1 MSSHSPSHASSQ
13 EIRSRLDHPVID
25 ADGHI
30 IEFLPAVRDF
40 LVEEG
45 GRKLAEEFDQVVD
58 AGRRLESLSI
68 DERRAMGAFKLTW
81 WPYPAENSLDR
92 ATGMLPGLL
101 YDRLDE
107 FGIDYAVLYPTMGL
121 TGMSLDQTDLRRA
134 SIRAF
139 NRCAAEMFEPYS
151 DRLTPVAMI
160 PMYDPGEALDELE
173 YCVGELGLKTVLL
186 NGLVYRPLT
195 KDPDAS
201 RGARWVDAFGPESP
215 YDYDPVWAKCVE
227 LGVAPTFHSSAMGFG
242 SRMSQ
247 TNYVYNHIGNFAQAG
262 EATCRT
268 MVMHGVPQRFPELRC
283 AFLEGGVAWA
293 ANLYSD
299 LIGHFEKRGLGGIDA
314 YDPDRIDRSQL
325 RALFESHG
333 SERFKKHLDELEEG
347 LGHLSGPGLFQD
359 DFAGTGIECA
369 EDLKTI
375 FERNFRFG
383 CEADDPMNAVG
394 FNRDINPLG
403 AQMRAIFS
411 SDIGHWDVTD
421 MSETVEEAWE
431 LVEAGLLTEADFRDF
446 TFVNAATM
454 WTEPNPR
461 FFEGTV
467 IESAARALADSSGQ
481 LIDEDAR

>member
-1 MSSHSPSHASSQ
+1 MSNAASNSSR
-13 EIRSRLDHPVID
+13 EIRARLDHPVID

-30 IEFLPAVRDF
+30 IEFLPAIRDF

-45 GRKLAEEFDQVVD
+45 GRKLAEEFDQVVE
-58 AGRRLESLSI
+58 AGRALESLPV
-68 DERRAMGAFKLTW
+68 DQRRAMGAFKLTW
-81 WPYPAENSLDR
+81 WPYPAENTLDR
-92 ATGMLPGLL
+92 ATGMLPHLL
-101 YDRLDE
+101 YERLDE
-107 FGIDYAVLYPTMGL
+107 FGLDYAVLYPTMGL

-139 NRCAAEMFEPYS
+139 NRCAAEMYAPYS

-160 PMYDPGEALDELE
+160 PMYDPGEAIDELE
-173 YCVGELGLKTVLL
+173 YCVGELGLKAVLL
-186 NGLVYRPLT
+186 NGLVYRPLV
-195 KDPDAS
+195 DAADS
-201 RGARWVDAFGPESP
+201 PRGARWVDAFGPESP

-247 TNYVYNHIGNFAQAG
+247 SNYVFNHIGNFAQAG

-268 MVMHGVPQRFPELRC
+268 MVLHGVPARFPELRC

-299 LIGHFEKRGLGGIDA
+299 LIGHFEKRGVPGIHA
-314 YDPDRIDRSQL
+314 YDPDKIDRDMI

-333 SERFKKHLDELEEG
+333 SERFKKHLDELEDG
-347 LGHLSGPGLFQD
+347 LGHLSGPGLFVD
-359 DFAGTGIECA
+359 DFKASGVERS

-383 CEADDPMNAVG
+383 CEADDPMNAIG
-394 FNRDINPLG
+394 FDRRINPMN
-403 AQMRAIFS
+403 AQIRAIFS

-431 LVEAGLLTEADFRDF
+431 LVEDGLITEADFRDF
-446 TFVNAATM
+446 TFTNAATM
-454 WTEPNPR
+454 WAEADPS

-467 IESAARALADSSGQ
+467 VETAVKQLSAK
-481 LIDEDAR
+481 

>member
-1 MSSHSPSHASSQ
+1 MSHQSSR
-13 EIRSRLDHPVID
+13 EIRAQLDHPVID

-45 GRKLAEEFDQVVD
+45 GRKLAEEFDAVLGAPQSF
-58 AGRRLESLSI
+58 ASLSA
-68 DERRAMGAFKLTW
+68 DERRAMGLFHMTW

-121 TGMSLDQTDLRRA
+121 ATMSLDQPDLRRA
-134 SIRAF
+134 SLRAF
-139 NRCAAEMFEPYS
+139 NRCAAEMFAPYS

-160 PMYDPGEALDELE
+160 PMYDPGEAIDELE
-173 YCVGELGLKTVLL
+173 YCRNELGLKAVLL
-186 NGLVYRPLT
+186 NGLVYRPLVE
-195 KDPDAS
+195 DPAVP

-227 LGVAPTFHSSAMGFG
+227 LGVAPTFHSSSMGFG

-247 TNYVYNHIGNFAQAG
+247 SNYVFNHIGNFAQAG

-268 MVMHGVPQRFPELRC
+268 MVMNGVAHRFPALRC

-293 ANLYSD
+293 SNLYSD
-299 LIGHFEKRGLGGIDA
+299 LIGHFEKRGLPGIHA
-314 YDPDRIDRSQL
+314 YDPDKIDRARIKQ
-325 RALFESHG
+325 LFEAHG

-347 LGHLSGPGLFQD
+347 LSHLSGPGLFRD
-359 DFAGTGIECA
+359 DFERSGIESA
-369 EDLKTI
+369 ADVRRI
-375 FERNFRFG
+375 FETNFRFG

-394 FNRDINPLG
+394 FDRRINPHG
-403 AQMRAIFS
+403 ARMRAIFS
-411 SDIGHWDVTD
+411 SDIGHWDVVD

-431 LVEAGLLTEADFRDF
+431 LVEAGLLTEADFREF
-446 TFVNAATM
+446 TFVNAATL
-454 WTEPNPR
+454 WAESDGD
-461 FFEGTV
+461 FFAGTV
-467 IESAARALADSSGQ
+467 VEKAVADLGC
-481 LIDEDAR
+481 

>member
-1 MSSHSPSHASSQ
+1 MSNQSSR
-13 EIRSRLDHPVID
+13 EIRARLDHPVID

-45 GRKLAEEFDQVVD
+45 GRKLAEEFDQVVE
-58 AGRRLESLSI
+58 AGRRLETLSI

-81 WPYPAENSLDR
+81 WPYPAENTRDR
-92 ATGMLPGLL
+92 ATGMLPHLL
-101 YDRLDE
+101 YERLDE

-121 TGMSLDQTDLRRA
+121 TGMSLDQPDLRRA

-139 NRCAAEMFEPYS
+139 NRCAAEMFAPYK

-160 PMYDPGEALDELE
+160 PMYDPGEALDELD
-173 YCVGELGLKTVLL
+173 YCVGELGLKAVLL
-186 NGLVYRPLT
+186 NGLVYRPLV
-195 KDPDAS
+195 DSADAP
-201 RGARWVDAFGPESP
+201 RGARWVDSFGPESP
-215 YDYDPVWAKCVE
+215 YDYDPVWARCVE

-247 TNYVYNHIGNFAQAG
+247 TNYVFNHLGNFAQAG
-262 EATCRT
+262 EATCRS
-268 MVMHGVPQRFPELRC
+268 MVMYGVAQRFPELRC

-299 LIGHFEKRGLGGIDA
+299 LIGHFEKRGVPGIHA
-314 YDPDRIDRSQL
+314 YDPDKIDRDLIRS
-325 RALFESHG
+325 LFESHG
-333 SERFKKHLDELEEG
+333 SDRFKKHLDELEEG

-359 DFAGTGIECA
+359 DFEKAGIEKA
-369 EDLKTI
+369 EDIKQI

-383 CEADDPMNAVG
+383 CEADDPMNAIG
-394 FNRDINPLG
+394 FNRKINPMN
-403 AQMRAIFS
+403 AQIRAIFS

-431 LVEAGLLTEADFRDF
+431 LVDDGLLSEADFRDF
-446 TFVNAATM
+446 TFTNAATM
-454 WTEPNPR
+454 WAESNEH
-461 FFEGTV
+461 FFDGTIVEGAV
-467 IESAARALADSSGQ
+467 QELMESK
-481 LIDEDAR
+481 

>member
-1 MSSHSPSHASSQ
+1 MSKHTSRD
-13 EIRSRLDHPVID
+13 IRARLDHPVID

-45 GRKLAEEFDQVVD
+45 GHELAAEFDAVVD
-58 AGRRLESLSI
+58 APRALSGLSVE
-68 DERRAMGAFKLTW
+68 ERRAMGLFHMTW
-81 WPYPAENSLDR
+81 WPYPAENTLDR
-92 ATGMLPGLL
+92 ATGMLPHLL
-101 YDRLDE
+101 YERLDE

-121 TGMSLDQTDLRRA
+121 ATMSLDQTELRRA
-134 SIRAF
+134 SLRAF
-139 NRCAAEMFEPYS
+139 NRCAAEMFEPYA

-160 PMYDPGEALDELE
+160 PMYDPNEAIEELE
-173 YCVGELGLKTVLL
+173 YCRNELGLKAVLL
-186 NGLVYRPLT
+186 NGLVYRPLV
-195 KDPDAS
+195 DSADAP

-247 TNYVYNHIGNFAQAG
+247 SNYVFNHIGNFAQAG

-268 MVMHGVPQRFPELRC
+268 MVMNGVPDRFPELRC

-299 LIGHFEKRGLGGIDA
+299 LIGHFEKRGVPGIHA
-314 YDPDRIDRSQL
+314 YDPEKIDRAL
-325 RALFESHG
+325 IKKLFESHG

-347 LGHLSGPGLFQD
+347 LGHLSGPGLFVD
-359 DFAGTGIECA
+359 DFARTKIQSGADI
-369 EDLKTI
+369 KRI

-394 FNRDINPLG
+394 FNRAINPLG

-421 MSETVEEAWE
+421 MAETVEEAWE
-431 LVEAGLLTEADFRDF
+431 LVDDGLISEADFRDF
-446 TFVNAATM
+446 TFTNAATM
-454 WTEPNPR
+454 WAESDPD
-461 FFEGTV
+461 FFAGTV
-467 IESAARALADSSGQ
+467 IEAAVAELVR
-481 LIDEDAR
+481 

>member
-1 MSSHSPSHASSQ
+1 MSEAARQESAARSSR
-13 EIRSRLDHPVID
+13 EIRAALDHPVID

-45 GRKLAEEFDQVVD
+45 GRELASAFDEVLGAAGKLD
-58 AGRRLESLSI
+58 ALSV
-68 DERRAMGAFKLTW
+68 DERRAMGLFKLTW

-121 TGMSLDQTDLRRA
+121 TAMSLDQPDLRGA

-139 NRCAAEMFEPYS
+139 NRCAAEMFEPYA
-151 DRLTPVAMI
+151 DRLTPIAMI
-160 PMYDPGEALDELE
+160 PMYTPEEAIAELE
-173 YCVGELGLKTVLL
+173 YCTSELGLKAVLL
-186 NGLVYRPLT
+186 NGLVYRPLVE
-195 KDPDAS
+195 DGP

-247 TNYVYNHIGNFAQAG
+247 SNYVFNHIGNFAQAG

-268 MVMHGVPQRFPELRC
+268 MVMNGVPDRFPELRC

-299 LIGHFEKRGLGGIDA
+299 LIGHFEKRGVPGVHA
-314 YDPDRIDRSQL
+314 YDPDRIDREL
-325 RALFESHG
+325 VRTLFEQHG
-333 SERFKKHLDELEEG
+333 SPRFKKHLDELEEG

-359 DFAGTGIECA
+359 DFERSGIRRA
-369 EDLKTI
+369 EDVKTI

-394 FNRDINPLG
+394 FDRRINPMQ
-403 AQMRAIFS
+403 AQIRAIFS

-421 MSETVEEAWE
+421 MNETVEEAWE
-431 LVEAGLLTEADFRDF
+431 LVDDGLITKDDFRDF
-446 TFVNAATM
+446 TFANAATM
-454 WTEPNPR
+454 WAEAMPD
-461 FFEGTV
+461 FFAGTV
-467 IESAARALADSSGQ
+467 VEGAVAELGAG
-481 LIDEDAR
+481 

>member
-1 MSSHSPSHASSQ
+1 MSQSSSR

-45 GRKLAEEFDQVVD
+45 GRKLAEEFDQVVE
-58 AGRRLESLSI
+58 AGRKLDAI
-68 DERRAMGAFKLTW
+68 PVDDRRAMGAFKLTW
-81 WPYPAENSLDR
+81 WPYPAENTLDR

-139 NRCAAEMFEPYS
+139 NRCAAEMFAPYS
-151 DRLTPVAMI
+151 DRLTPIAMI
-160 PMYDPGEALDELE
+160 PMYDPAEAIAELE
-173 YCVGELGLKTVLL
+173 YSTQELGLKGVLL
-186 NGLVYRPLT
+186 NGFVYRPLAG
-195 KDPDAS
+195 DGP
-201 RGARWVDAFGPESP
+201 RGARWVDTFGPESP

-247 TNYVYNHIGNFAQAG
+247 SNYVFNHIGNFAQAG
-262 EATCRT
+262 EATCRS
-268 MVMHGVPQRFPELRC
+268 MVLHGVPHRFPELRC

-299 LIGHFEKRGLGGIDA
+299 LIGHFEKRGVPGIHA
-314 YDPDRIDRSQL
+314 YDPDKIDRGVIK
-325 RALFESHG
+325 ALFESHG

-359 DFAGTGIECA
+359 DYAGSGVEKS
-369 EDLKTI
+369 EDIKTI

-383 CEADDPMNAVG
+383 CEADDPMNAIG
-394 FNRDINPLG
+394 FNRNINPLG

-431 LVEAGLLTEADFRDF
+431 LVDDGLLTEEDFRDF
-446 TFVNAATM
+446 TFSNAATM
-454 WTEPNPR
+454 WAEADPN
-461 FFEGTV
+461 FFKGTV
-467 IESAARALADSSGQ
+467 VEKAVAD
-481 LIDEDAR
+481 LMD

>member
-1 MSSHSPSHASSQ
+1 MSHLSSREVREQ
-13 EIRSRLDHPVID
+13 QGHPVID

-40 LVEEG
+40 LIEEG
-45 GRKLAEEFDQVVD
+45 GRELAAEFDAVLGAAAKLD
-58 AGRRLESLSI
+58 ALSI
-68 DERRAMGAFKLTW
+68 DERRAMGLFKLTW
-81 WPYPAENSLDR
+81 WPYPAKNSLDR
-92 ATGMLPGLL
+92 ATGMLPQLL
-101 YDRLDE
+101 YERLDE

-121 TGMSLDQTDLRRA
+121 TAMALAQTDLRNA
-134 SIRAF
+134 TIRAF
-139 NRCAAEMFEPYS
+139 NRCSAEMYAPYS

-160 PMYDPGEALDELE
+160 PMYEPGEAIRELE
-173 YCVGELGLKTVLL
+173 YCRNELGLKAVLL
-186 NGLVYRPLT
+186 NGLVYRPLSGA
-195 KDPDAS
+195 KAESGAGADGGAPN
-201 RGARWVDAFGPESP
+201 GARWIDAFGPESP

-227 LGVAPTFHSSAMGFG
+227 LGVSPTFHSSAMGWG
-242 SRMSQ
+242 SRTSQ

-299 LIGHFEKRGLGGIDA
+299 LIGHYEKRGVPGIHA
-314 YDPDRIDRSQL
+314 YDPDSIDRESM
-325 RALFESHG
+325 RSLFEQHG
-333 SERFKKHLDELEEG
+333 SARFQKHLDELEEG
-347 LGHLSGPGLFQD
+347 LGHLSGPGLFHD
-359 DFAGTGIECA
+359 DFAGSGIECA
-369 EDLKTI
+369 EDIKTI

-394 FNRDINPLG
+394 FNRKINPMG
-403 AQMRAIFS
+403 AQLRAIFS

-454 WTEPNPR
+454 WAESDPT

-467 IESAARALADSSGQ
+467 VEDAVSKLMSESA
-481 LIDEDAR
+481 